1 MMIDNPGVGDSQKS
15 RKMVSFTGAVG
26 QWSQDSSTDLG
37 RIYRQVELEIDPNSM
52 KTQCFS

>member
-1 MMIDNPGVGDSQKS
+1 MMIDNPGVGGSQKS
-15 RKMVSFTGAVG
+15 RMMVSFTGAVG

-52 KTQCFS
+52 EAQCFS